1 MRSYVPHLSEA
12 SQVTHFLEQFKSHT
26 HHNKAPARLRNLDYA
41 ERNGYIRGI
50 VKDIIHDAGRGAP
63 LARVVFRDPYR
74 YKLRTETFIATEGM
88 HTGAFVYCG
97 KKAAL
102 TVGNVIPVA
111 QLPEGTI
118 VCNVEEK
125 VGDRGALARTSG
137 NYATVIGHSPEDN
150 KTRIRLPSGA
160 KKTVSGNARATVGI
174 VAGGGRIDKPLLKA
188 GRAYHKY
195 KAKRYNWPRTRGV
208 AMNPVDHPHG
218 GGNHQHIGKASTIA
232 RSAVPGQKVGLIA
245 ARRVCPSFIICI
257 MSSFLIALYNRPV
270 SSAVPSRSRMCKGF
284 DEFLSP
290 SHFSFSFRM
299 LFLAFSHTQKPC
311 MHYDIDSRIICN
323 ISHSLATACDC
334 VFLYVSK
341 TS

>member
-1 MRSYVPHLSEA
+1 MGRVIRAQRRSH
-12 SQVTHFLEQFKSHT
+12 TIFKAHT
-26 HHNKAPARLRNLDYA
+26 HHNKNPARLRQLDFA

-50 VKDIIHDAGRGAP
+50 VKEIIHDAGRGAP

-74 YKLRTETFIATEGM
+74 YKLRSETFIATEGL

-97 KKAAL
+97 KKATL
-102 TVGNVIPVA
+102 TVGNVIPVS

-137 NYATVIGHSPEDN
+137 NYATIIGHSGDDN

-160 KKTVSGNARATVGI
+160 KKTVSGNARATIGI

-245 ARRVCPSFIICI
+245 ARRTGLLRGTVK
-257 MSSFLIALYNRPV
+257 V
-270 SSAVPSRSRMCKGF
+270 KEV
-284 DEFLSP
+284 
-290 SHFSFSFRM
+290 
-299 LFLAFSHTQKPC
+299 
-311 MHYDIDSRIICN
+311 
-323 ISHSLATACDC
+323 
-334 VFLYVSK
+334 
-341 TS
+341 